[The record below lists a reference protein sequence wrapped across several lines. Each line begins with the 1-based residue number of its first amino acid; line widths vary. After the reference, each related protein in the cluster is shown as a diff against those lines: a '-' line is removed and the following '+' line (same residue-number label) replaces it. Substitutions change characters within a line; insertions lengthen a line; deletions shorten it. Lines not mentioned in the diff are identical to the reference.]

1 MSGLVVGYGSPD
13 PLKMEEMFKKINYRG
28 AYVSGISTNKQ
39 VMMAQNYLKAD
50 CPMANPDRDKVPVTS
65 SGNEV
70 WQICYDG
77 QMGN

>member
-28 AYVSGISTNKQ
+28 PYVSGISTNKQ

-50 CPMANPDRDKVPVTS
+50 CPLSPALEMRFGKFVTMARWEITKN
-65 SGNEV
+65 
-70 WQICYDG
+70 
-77 QMGN
+77 